1 MGMFLG
7 NSRATIELYVVP
19 LVWHYGGDI
28 WDPATKKA
36 SFASEPGVMAV
47 QTIVDWIFKEKI
59 TPEFAIT
66 GTYDDRGL
74 GDFLNGKVAASWGF
88 GSYWIGA
95 VQEKGWFK
103 DCFPPKP
110 TCEPTT
116 AGVMLVPTKPR
127 AQFTNAWL
135 LSIHKLSPN
144 PELAMRLI
152 EFLLKPDML
161 IDYPDAGLPA
171 RLSMW
176 EKPEFKTPFYQIWL
190 QAAKNG
196 RPMPPTAY
204 YPELADTVA
213 AAVQEVITK
222 RGNVAEI
229 LKKFETEWNAKFAG
243 R

>member
-1 MGMFLG
+1 
-7 NSRATIELYVVP
+7 
-19 LVWHYGGDI
+19 
-28 WDPATKKA
+28 
-36 SFASEPGVMAV
+36 
-47 QTIVDWIFKEKI
+47 
-59 TPEFAIT
+59 
-66 GTYDDRGL
+66 
-74 GDFLNGKVAASWGF
+74 
-88 GSYWIGA
+88 
-95 VQEKGWFK
+95 
-103 DCFPPKP
+103 
-110 TCEPTT
+110 
-116 AGVMLVPTKPR
+116 VPTKPR